1 MRRFGCVL
9 SALVAAGCLSG
20 GCVEYRWEENVERA
34 EQRAKAE
41 GKYLFVFYKWWL
53 SNDSNRMQAEVID
66 QPDVARVFQG
76 TVNCRI
82 VYEYPP
88 NREYMARHGVDRA
101 PGFLVQ
107 APDGSYQKLTGYVPK
122 EAFIKWAQAAMTT
135 PKAPERPSKPPPIV
149 PQRAP

>member
-1 MRRFGCVL
+1 MTRFGCVL
-9 SALVAAGCLSG
+9 FALAAVACFSG

-66 QPDVARVFQG
+66 QPDVAKLFQG

-122 EAFIKWAQAAMTT
+122 EAFIKWAQAALTT
-135 PKAPERPSKPPPIV
+135 TRPPERPSKPPPIV
-149 PQRAP
+149 PRRAP

>member
-1 MRRFGCVL
+1 MTRFGCVL
-9 SALVAAGCLSG
+9 VAAAAAACLSS

-53 SNDSNRMQAEVID
+53 SNDSNRMQSEVID

-82 VYEYPP
+82 VYEYHP
-88 NREYMARHGVDRA
+88 NRDYMARHGVDRA
-101 PGFLVQ
+101 PGFLVV
-107 APDGSYQKLTGYVPK
+107 APDGSYQRLTGYVPK
-122 EAFIKWAQAAMTT
+122 EAFVKWAQTAMTAT
-135 PKAPERPSKPPPIV
+135 KTPERPVKPPPITPRSV
-149 PQRAP
+149 P